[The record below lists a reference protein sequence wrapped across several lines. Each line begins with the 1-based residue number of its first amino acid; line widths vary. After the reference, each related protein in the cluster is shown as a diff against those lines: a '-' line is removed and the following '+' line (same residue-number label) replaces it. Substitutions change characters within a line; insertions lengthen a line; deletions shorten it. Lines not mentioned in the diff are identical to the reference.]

1 MITLYGFAISN
12 YYNKVKFAL
21 LEKGI
26 VFQEQMAAPSQD
38 PAFLA
43 RSPLGKIPFIETPSG
58 FLSESQAIIEYLE
71 DAYPQIP
78 LYPADAYQRA
88 KCRELLQHLE
98 LNVELIAR
106 PLYGEV
112 LFGKPVS
119 AEIKD
124 EVKLKLQI
132 GLSGLAKLLQ
142 LRPYALGEQF
152 GMADIMVWPH
162 LQLVGFVTEK
172 IYGEDLVKANIPD
185 IADYLALIEARPHA
199 QTVSQARATALAQFF
214 SKS

>member
-12 YYNKVKFAL
+12 YYNKAKFAL

-106 PLYGEV
+106 RLYGEV

-199 QTVSQARATALAQFF
+199 QTVSQARAAALAQFF
-214 SKS
+214 NKS

>member
-106 PLYGEV
+106 RLYGEV

-199 QTVSQARATALAQFF
+199 QTVSQARAAALAQFF
-214 SKS
+214 NKS

>member
-26 VFQEQMAAPSQD
+26 AFQEQMAAPSQD
-38 PAFLA
+38 PAFLS
-43 RSPLGKIPFIETPSG
+43 RSPLGKIPYIETPAG

-71 DAYPQIP
+71 DAYPQNP

-106 PLYGEV
+106 RLYGEV
-112 LFGKPVS
+112 LFNKPVS
-119 AEIKD
+119 AETKD
-124 EVKLKLQI
+124 EVKQKLQI
-132 GLSGLAKLLQ
+132 GLSGLAKLLR
-142 LRPYALGEQF
+142 LAPFALGEEF
-152 GMADIMVWPH
+152 GMADIMLWPH
-162 LQLVGFVTEK
+162 LQLVGFVTDK
-172 IYGEDLVKANIPD
+172 IYGEDLVKANIPG
-185 IADYLALIEARPHA
+185 IADYLALIETRPHA
-199 QTVSQARATALAQFF
+199 QTVSQARAAALAQFF
-214 SKS
+214 GKG